1 MKMIIAPAYQQ
12 YAEFIAALPTLCQQ
26 GKGALLY
33 QQRNVVRRF
42 EHDGVTMVVK
52 QFKKVNA
59 IQQVVY
65 TFFRKTKAQR
75 AFLFAGEF
83 RRRDIETPHEIAY
96 IETFRHGLFTTGY
109 FVCEECTWGDA
120 AQPLRETKDFDLA
133 LGHALMRHVLT
144 MHQRGVLHGDLNLT
158 NFLYRK
164 SEGHDGGYEF
174 KMIDINRS
182 HFTDGMP
189 TDQQCLENLIR
200 LTHRRDLYEFLVGS
214 YALQRGWDA
223 DATKAKALAL
233 LDHFEHRRLKL

>member
-1 MKMIIAPAYQQ
+1 MKIVIAPAYQQ
-12 YAEFIAALPTLCQQ
+12 HADFIASLPVLFCQ
-26 GKGALLY
+26 GKGTLLY
-33 QQRNVVRRF
+33 EQRNVVRCF
-42 EHDGVTMVVK
+42 EHDGIPMIVK

-75 AFLFAGEF
+75 AYIFAGEF
-83 RRRDIETPHEIAY
+83 RQRGIDTPHEIAY

-109 FVCEECTWGDA
+109 FVCEKCTWGDA
-120 AQPLRETKDFDLA
+120 AQPLRETKDFDRL
-133 LGHALMRHVLT
+133 LGHALMQHVLT
-144 MHQRGVLHGDLNLT
+144 MHQHGVLHGDLNLT

-182 HFTDGMP
+182 HFTDGIP
-189 TDQQCLENLIR
+189 TDQQCMENLIR

-214 YALQRGWDA
+214 YAHLRGWDVNA
-223 DATKAKALAL
+223 TVTKAQAR